1 VAKRLERLV
10 AESSVGFG
18 HYAMKLGL
26 TTAFLV
32 FDLLGIPSVF
42 QAFGMFGFA
51 YVIPV
56 AAVIGV
62 AGITEFW
69 VLYRMK

>member
-1 VAKRLERLV
+1 MTKRRERLV

-18 HYAMKLGL
+18 HYALKLGL
-26 TTAFLV
+26 TVTFLV

-51 YVIPV
+51 YVVPV

-62 AGITEFW
+62 AGVAEFW
-69 VLYRMK
+69 VLYRIK

>member
-1 VAKRLERLV
+1 MTKRRERLV
-10 AESSVGFG
+10 AESSVGFA
-18 HYAMKLGL
+18 HFAMKLGL
-26 TTAFLV
+26 TATFLI

-56 AAVIGV
+56 AAVMGV